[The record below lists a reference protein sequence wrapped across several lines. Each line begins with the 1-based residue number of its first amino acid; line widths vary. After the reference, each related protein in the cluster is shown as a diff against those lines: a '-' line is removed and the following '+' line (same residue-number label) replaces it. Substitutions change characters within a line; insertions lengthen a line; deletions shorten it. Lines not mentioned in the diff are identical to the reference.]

1 MTAPRAFSNDMSR
14 TLRVGDES
22 LNLLTRKLEGF
33 VHLDEDDRRYLD
45 EVVRPVR
52 KVPANIDIIKEGDAP
67 SDVRLILQGFACRN
81 KVTPDGRRQIMAYLL
96 PGDFCDVHVAI
107 LKQMDHSITTLSD
120 CDVVEIPL
128 KTIERMTE
136 RPNLARALWWATL
149 VDEATLR
156 EWLVNLGTRD
166 ARQKVA
172 HLFCELL
179 VRLRVVGLADGQE
192 YKLPITQQDL
202 ADTVGLSNVHI
213 NRVLQNMRANGLIE
227 LESKVLNILDFDA
240 MVAISN
246 FNPNYLHLSERARA

>member
-1 MTAPRAFSNDMSR
+1 M
-14 TLRVGDES
+14 
-22 LNLLTRKLEGF
+22 NLLARKLEGF
-33 VHLDEDDRRYLD
+33 VRLDDGDRKYLD
-45 EVVRPVR
+45 EIVRPVR
-52 KVPANIDIIKEGDAP
+52 RVLAHTDIIKEGDAP

-81 KVTPDGRRQIMAYLL
+81 KVTPDGDRQIMAYLL

-120 CDVVEIPL
+120 CDVVEIPIAS
-128 KTIERMTE
+128 IEGMTT

-179 VRLRVVGLADGQE
+179 VRLRVVGLANGRE

-202 ADTVGLSNVHI
+202 ADTVGLSNVHV
-213 NRVLQNMRANGLIE
+213 NRVLQGMRADGLIE
-227 LESKVLNILDFDA
+227 LESKVLTILDFDA
-240 MVAISN
+240 LVTISH
-246 FNPNYLHLSERARA
+246 FNPNYLHLSERIRP

>member
-1 MTAPRAFSNDMSR
+1 VR
-14 TLRVGDES
+14 GDAS
-22 LNLLTRKLEGF
+22 LNLLTRKLEGY
-33 VHLDEDDRRYLD
+33 VHLDDGDRSYLD
-45 EVVRPVR
+45 EIVKPVR
-52 KVPANIDIIKEGDAP
+52 RVAAHTDIIKEGDAP
-67 SDVRLILQGFACRN
+67 SDVRLILRGFACRN
-81 KVTPDGRRQIMAYLL
+81 KVTPDGDRQIMAYLL

-107 LKQMDHSITTLSD
+107 LKQMDHSITTLSE

-128 KTIERMTE
+128 DVIEAMTT

-179 VRLRVVGLADGQE
+179 VRLRVVGLADGGE
-192 YKLPITQQDL
+192 FKLPITQQDL
-202 ADTVGLSNVHI
+202 ADTVGLSAVHV
-213 NRVLQNMRANGLIE
+213 NRVLQGMRANGLVE
-227 LESKVLNILDFDA
+227 FESKVLTILDFDA

-246 FNPNYLHLSERARA
+246 FNPNYLHLMDRTRPARKAIDRSGRPADRR